1 MTTEEKPFV
10 GEFKELLEDFI
21 KHKRS
26 LGFKYDTERDN
37 FRRFSEYTLNHK
49 VENNCLDRELVLGWT
64 ARRKNES
71 VKTWEHRSS
80 NTRQF
85 ALYLQ
90 NKGYEAYMPIKNHK
104 VRRTEYVPYI
114 FTHEEIDRFF
124 QAVDSILPHSKSN
137 KHHSFPLLF
146 RLLYCCGLRISEACR
161 LKISDVDFSS
171 GVLFIRESKFNKDRL
186 VPMSAS
192 LARMFIGYHDLFNQN
207 NRADD
212 YYFRNKTGTPLKHDH
227 VYRIYRKLLWKA
239 GISHGGKGKGPR
251 LHDFRHTFCVH
262 TLAKQVKEEIDL
274 YTALPI
280 LSTYLGHS
288 SVGATQRYV
297 RLTTEAY
304 PELIEKV
311 SQACAF
317 VIPEMKED
325 ETN

>member
-1 MTTEEKPFV
+1 MAGEEKPFV
-10 GEFKELLEDFI
+10 GEFKDLLEDFI

-26 LGFKYDTERDN
+26 LGYKYDTERDN

-49 VENNCLDRELVLGWT
+49 IENKCLNRELVLGWT
-64 ARRKNES
+64 AKRKNES

-80 NTRQF
+80 NIRQF

-90 NKGYEAYMPIKNHK
+90 SKGHESYMPIKSRK
-104 VRRTEYVPYI
+104 VRRTEYVPHI
-114 FTHEEIDRFF
+114 FTHEEINRFF
-124 QAVDSILPHSKSN
+124 KAVDSILPHSKSN

-161 LKISDVDFSS
+161 LKISDVDFNN
-171 GVLFIRESKFNKDRL
+171 GTLFISGSKFNKDRL

-192 LARMFIGYHDLFNQN
+192 LASMFIRYHDLFNQN

-212 YYFRNKTGTPLKHDH
+212 YYFRNKTGTPLKRDH
-227 VYRIYRKLLWKA
+227 VYRIFRKLLWRA
-239 GISHGGKGKGPR
+239 EISHGGKGKGPR

-262 TLAKQVKEEIDL
+262 TLAKQVKAEIDL

-280 LSTYLGHS
+280 LSTYIGHS
-288 SVGATQRYV
+288 SVGATQRYL
-297 RLTTEAY
+297 RLTTQAY

-311 SQACAF
+311 SQTCAF
-317 VIPEMKED
+317 VIPEVNDK
-325 ETN
+325 

>member
-1 MTTEEKPFV
+1 MAKEEKLFV

-21 KHKRS
+21 QHKRN
-26 LGFKYDTERDN
+26 LGYKYDTERYN
-37 FRRFSEYTLNHK
+37 FFKFSQYTLNHK
-49 VENNCLDRELVLGWT
+49 IESKCLNKELVLSWT
-64 ARRKNES
+64 AKRKNES
-71 VKTWEHRSS
+71 VKTWEHRAS
-80 NTRQF
+80 NVRQF

-90 NKGYEAYMPIKNHK
+90 SRGLAAYMPLKTRK

-124 QAVDSILPHSKSN
+124 QAADSILPHSKSN

-146 RLLYCCGLRISEACR
+146 RLLYCCGLRISEALR
-161 LKISDVDFSS
+161 LKISDVDLKS
-171 GVLFIRESKFNKDRL
+171 GILFLRGSKFNKDRL

-192 LARMFIGYHDLFNQN
+192 LASMFVEYHDLFNQN
-207 NRADD
+207 NQANE
-212 YYFRNKTGTPLKHDH
+212 YYFRNKTGTPLKHDA
-227 VYRIYRKLLWKA
+227 VYKIYRKLLWKV

-262 TLAKQVKEEIDL
+262 TLAKQVKDGIDL

-288 SVGATQRYV
+288 SIGATQRYV

-304 PELIEKV
+304 PELIDKV
-311 SQACAF
+311 SKTCAF
-317 VIPEMKED
+317 VIPEVK
-325 ETN
+325 

>member
-1 MTTEEKPFV
+1 MTKEEKSFA
-10 GEFKELLEDFI
+10 GEFKQLLEDFI
-21 KHKRS
+21 QHKRN
-26 LGFKYDTERDN
+26 LGYKYDTERDN
-37 FRRFSEYTLNHK
+37 FLRFSKYTLNHK
-49 VENNCLDRELVLGWT
+49 VENKCLNKELVLGWT
-64 ARRKNES
+64 AKRKNES
-71 VKTWEHRSS
+71 VKTWEHRAS
-80 NTRQF
+80 NIRQF

-90 NKGYEAYMPIKNHK
+90 NRGYEAYMPMKHCKI
-104 VRRTEYVPYI
+104 RRTEYVPYI
-114 FTHEEIDRFF
+114 FTHKEIDDFF
-124 QAVDSILPHSKSN
+124 QAVDSILPHSKSD

-161 LKISDVDFSS
+161 LKIFDIDFNS
-171 GVLFIRESKFNKDRL
+171 GILFVRGSKFSKDRL
-186 VPMSAS
+186 VPMSES
-192 LARMFIGYHDLFNQN
+192 LASMFNKYHDLFNQN

-227 VYRIYRKLLWKA
+227 VYKNYRKLLWKV

-251 LHDFRHTFCVH
+251 LHDLRHTFCVH
-262 TLAKQVKEEIDL
+262 TLAKQVKEESDL

-311 SQACAF
+311 SKACAF
-317 VIPEMKED
+317 VIPEVK
-325 ETN
+325 